1 MLVDQA
7 YIKKRICLKECI
19 KMMVRL
25 KLMYS
30 IHCYFMHVYTQGDRN
45 LFHIYVY
52 LIKLK
57 RMFHCIENCGS
68 NKVFY

>member
-1 MLVDQA
+1 
-7 YIKKRICLKECI
+7 
-19 KMMVRL
+19 MMVQL

-30 IHCYFMHVYTQGDRN
+30 IHCYFMYVYTQGDRN

-57 RMFHCIENCGS
+57 HMFHCNCGS
-68 NKVFY
+68 NKVFLLRPHTKDIIIVLYIKDITLEL